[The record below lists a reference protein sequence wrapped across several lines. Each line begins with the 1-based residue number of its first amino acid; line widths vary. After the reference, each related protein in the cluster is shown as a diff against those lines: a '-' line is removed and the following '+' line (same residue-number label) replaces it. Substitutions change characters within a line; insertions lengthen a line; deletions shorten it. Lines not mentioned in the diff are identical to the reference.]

1 MGLLAPLFIAGL
13 LAIAIPIIVHLVHRE
28 RKEPLAFPSLM
39 FLRRVPFRS
48 AKRQR
53 IRYWSL
59 FLLRVAALILI
70 ATAFARPW
78 VRRDLPAAG
87 GATGG
92 KDIVVLVD
100 RSYSMSAGPV
110 WSRAQRA
117 AREAVADAGENDRVA
132 IMGFGEQAE
141 LLARLDESRSQAQAA
156 AERLQPGSDVTRFA
170 PAFKLAGSALSNSR
184 GPAEIVV
191 ITDRQRSGWRN
202 LEQVAVP
209 PNTTVRVVD
218 VSAPGLN
225 NVAIADPQLARS
237 TFAGRQRVVPSARLV
252 NRGDRDA
259 SVPVQLRLGERVQQS
274 RTVNVKAHGTAQV
287 AFDAM
292 FASSL
297 VGEMRIDRGDDIAAD
312 NAVFFTT
319 EASGAPSV
327 RIVSGSADASYFFE
341 NALTAGNTGAFELHR
356 GTARLSGADLQG
368 INVLVFLESALPAG
382 QTAEQLE
389 EFVRQG
395 GGVIIVGT
403 AGARGA
409 LSALRNGEAQT
420 REQNPAALVSIDAL
434 HPVFEPF
441 RASSA
446 GQFASARFNRFV
458 RGTPVDEAQVV
469 ARFDDGSP
477 ALLERRLGRGRIL
490 HWTSGFSRASGD
502 FVLQPAFVPFVQQL
516 VKHAVSSGQAQQT
529 YTVGQVIDVN
539 AFAPGDRDAV
549 VLSPSG
555 QRTRVEAAAKSRTA
569 RASEPGIYQI
579 RGVGESSTTQMVAV
593 NVDVSESDITPIGTE
608 TFNDAITTRAQN
620 AAVLPT
626 AVRPQEREQQ
636 QRLWWYL
643 LLIAFAFLAIETVFA
658 NRISTAWRT

>member
-13 LAIAIPIIVHLVHRE
+13 LAVAIPIVVHLVHRE

-78 VRRDLPAAG
+78 VRRELSAAG
-87 GATGG
+87 GAAAG
-92 KDIVVLVD
+92 KDVVVLVD
-100 RSYSMSAGPV
+100 RSYSMAAGDV
-110 WSRAQRA
+110 WSRAERA
-117 AREAVADAGENDRVA
+117 ARAAVEDAGETDRIAV
-132 IMGFGEQAE
+132 IGFGEQAE
-141 LLARLDESRSQAQAA
+141 LLARLDDARSTAQAA
-156 AERLQPGSDVTRFA
+156 VQRIQPGSDVTRYA
-170 PAFKLAGSALSNSR
+170 PAFKLAGSVLANSR
-184 GPAEIVV
+184 GPAEIVI

-209 PNTTVRVVD
+209 PNTTVTVVD
-218 VSAPGLN
+218 VRAGSLN
-225 NVAIADPQLARS
+225 NVAITDAQLARS
-237 TFAGRQRVVPSARLV
+237 RFAGRDRVVPSARLI
-252 NRGDRDA
+252 NRGDRDVT
-259 SVPVQLRLGERVQQS
+259 VPVQLRLGERIQQT
-274 RTVNVKAHGTAQV
+274 RNVMVRAHGTTQV

-297 VGEMRIDRGDDIAAD
+297 VGEMRVDRADDIAAD
-312 NAVFFTT
+312 NAVYFTT
-319 EASGAPSV
+319 AASSVPSV
-327 RIVSGSADASYFFE
+327 RIVSGSTDASYYFE
-341 NALTAGNTGAFELHR
+341 NALTAGGAGSFALHR
-356 GTARLSGADLQG
+356 GSAQLGGADLRN
-368 INVLVFLESALPAG
+368 IDVLVFLEAGLPAG
-382 QTAEQLE
+382 QAAEQLA

-395 GGVIIVGT
+395 GGLVI
-403 AGARGA
+403 AGATTARNE
-409 LSALRNGEAQT
+409 LSALRSGVVQN
-420 REQNPAALVSIDAL
+420 REQNPVSLVSIDAL
-434 HPVFEPF
+434 HPIFEPF
-441 RASSA
+441 RASGA
-446 GQFASARFNRFV
+446 GQFAGARFSRFA
-458 RGTPVDEAQVV
+458 RGTAEDEAQVV

-477 ALLERRLGRGRIL
+477 ALLERRHGRGRIL

-516 VKHAVSSGQAQQT
+516 VKHAVAGNQAQKA
-529 YTVGQVIDVN
+529 YTIGHVIDVN

-555 QRTRVEAAAKSRTA
+555 QRTRAQAGAPARTL
-569 RASEPGIYQI
+569 RASEAGIYQI
-579 RGVGESSTTQMVAV
+579 RGVGEGAATQVVAV
-593 NVDVSESDITPIGTE
+593 NVDIAESDITPIGAE
-608 TFNDAITTRAQN
+608 AFNDAITTRAQN
-620 AAVLPT
+620 AAGVPA
-626 AVRPQEREQQ
+626 AVRPQDREQQ

>member
-87 GATGG
+87 GAAGG

-100 RSYSMSAGPV
+100 RSYSMSAAPV

-117 AREAVADAGENDRVA
+117 VQDAVEDAAEADRVA
-132 IMGFGEQAE
+132 VIGFGEQAE
-141 LLARLDESRSQAQAA
+141 LLARLDEGRANAVTAA
-156 AERLQPGSDVTRFA
+156 KSVEPGSDVTRYA
-170 PAFKLAGSALSNSR
+170 PAFKLASSVLANSR

-191 ITDRQRSGWRN
+191 VTDRQRSGWRN
-202 LEQVAVP
+202 LEQVPVP
-209 PNTTVRVVD
+209 PNTKVRVVD
-218 VSAPGLN
+218 VSATSLN
-225 NVAIADPQLARS
+225 NVAITDAQLARS
-237 TFAGRQRVVPSARLV
+237 TFAGRQRVLPSARLI
-252 NRGDRDA
+252 NRGDTDV
-259 SVPVQLRLGERVQQS
+259 SIPVQLRLGERVQQS
-274 RTVNVKAHGTAQV
+274 RTVSVKAHGTAPV
-287 AFDAM
+287 EFDAM

-297 VGEMRIDRGDDIAAD
+297 VGEIRIDRSDDVAAD

-319 EASGAPSV
+319 EAGGVPAV
-327 RIVSGSADASYFFE
+327 RIVSGSSDASYFFE
-341 NALTAGNTGAFELHR
+341 NALTAGNPQAVQLHR
-356 GTARLSGADLQG
+356 GNASVSAADLQG
-368 INVLVFLESALPAG
+368 INVVVYLESSLPTG
-382 QTAEQLE
+382 QSAAQLE

-395 GGVIIVGT
+395 GGLIV
-403 AGARGA
+403 AGASTARSTLSGIRGGNA
-409 LSALRNGEAQT
+409 EVRD
-420 REQNPAALVSIDAL
+420 QNPAALVSIDAL

-441 RASSA
+441 RASAA
-446 GQFASARFNRFV
+446 GQFASARFNRYV
-458 RGTPVDEAQVV
+458 RGAPVDEAQVV

-516 VKHAVSSGQAQQT
+516 VKHAVASNQAQKA
-529 YTVGQVIDVN
+529 YTVGHVIDVN
-539 AFAPGDRDAV
+539 TLAPGDREAV
-549 VLSPSG
+549 VQSPSG
-555 QRTRVEAAAKSRTA
+555 DRTRIEAGSRA
-569 RASEPGIYQI
+569 RTLRATEAGIYQI
-579 RGVGESSTTQMVAV
+579 RGVGAGATTQTVAV
-593 NVDVSESDITPIGTE
+593 NVDVSESDLTPIGAE
-608 TFNDAITTRAQN
+608 VFNDAITARAAN
-620 AAVLPT
+620 AAALP
-626 AVRPQEREQQ
+626 AAIRPQEREQQ